1 MKFPLGCA
9 CRVYMKYKQTSCL
22 SRVTPILRIS
32 HYTYASVS
40 RAREISS
47 RFPTF
52 HKRDTQPAFQTQNI
66 FSKGDLG
73 ECNSTLSQGA
83 TAAEE
88 TVLGIVTWP
97 SVPAS
102 KRAGGVVAGVR
113 LCGTVQVGLTAKS
126 GFSAATLASLDQRLS
141 LCAVSL
147 VPSLV

>member
-1 MKFPLGCA
+1 MQVFPELEKSQVGFTPAISQKGYSTCISNSEYLQQRGFGGCN
-9 CRVYMKYKQTSCL
+9 L
-22 SRVTPILRIS
+22 
-32 HYTYASVS
+32 
-40 RAREISS
+40 
-47 RFPTF
+47 
-52 HKRDTQPAFQTQNI
+52 
-66 FSKGDLG
+66 
-73 ECNSTLSQGA
+73 TLSQGA

-88 TVLGIVTWP
+88 TDLGIVTWS